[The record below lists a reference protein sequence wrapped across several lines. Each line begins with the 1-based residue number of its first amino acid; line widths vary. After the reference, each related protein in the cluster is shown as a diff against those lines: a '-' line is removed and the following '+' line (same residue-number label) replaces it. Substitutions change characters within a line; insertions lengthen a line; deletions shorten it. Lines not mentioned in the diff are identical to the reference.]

1 MALTARFTRVQ
12 KKWKFLA
19 IFLVFLLIPSSFL
32 YSRTPT
38 ELPNTLK
45 QYEHQKLAW
54 VDCYEYFQC
63 TDLSVPIDYASLA
76 TGRFSIRVMRYRANS
91 QKDRIGSLV
100 INPGGPGA
108 SGVDFAYNAE
118 AIFSPSI
125 LKQYDIVGF
134 DPRGVGDSSA
144 IHCLTDKETDA
155 SYAAD
160 SKPDSPEELAT
171 LVKDLKSYVAKCEAF
186 TPNILH
192 FGTLNSARDMDL
204 LRSALGEKKL
214 NYLGVSYGTY
224 LGTLYA
230 SLFPSKV
237 GRMVL
242 DGAVSPRS
250 TTEEQNISQAVGFDS
265 ALRAFIK
272 DCYNSTDCPLPK
284 PITMGISEVLTLFTQ
299 AARQPLAGTANR
311 SVSESMAVL
320 GVASSLYDRDSG
332 WPQLKTA
339 LAEAKMG
346 NGSTLLRLD
355 DQYTQR
361 NAKGVYVTN
370 ETDASF
376 VIDCLDSQRNMS
388 TDEIIRSASD
398 FARRAPVFGPYLAY
412 SGLACQFFTGI
423 KAMDKPIT
431 SITTAPIVIVGTT
444 RDPAT
449 PYQWALDLHET
460 LRGSSLVTLDGDGHT
475 GYGRGSLCVDGA
487 VNKYLLTGSA
497 PKANVNCKVNS

>member
-1 MALTARFTRVQ
+1 MHRLTKVP
-12 KKWKFLA
+12 KKWRFFA

-32 YSRTPT
+32 YSQTSGG
-38 ELPNTLK
+38 LPNTLG
-45 QYEHQKLAW
+45 QYERQKLVW

-63 TDLSVPIDYASLA
+63 TDLSVPIDYAALA
-76 TGRFSIRVMRYRANS
+76 TGRFSIRVIRYRANN
-91 QKDRIGSLV
+91 QKNKIGTLV

-108 SGVDFAYNAE
+108 SGVNFAHNAE
-118 AIFSPSI
+118 AIFSPAI
-125 LKQYDIVGF
+125 LSRYDVVGF

-160 SKPDSPEELAT
+160 SKPDSPTKLAT
-171 LVKDLKSYVAKCEAF
+171 LVKEMKSYVAKCEAF

-192 FGTLNSARDMDL
+192 FGTSDSARDMDL

-250 TTEEQNISQAVGFDS
+250 TTEEQNISQAVGFDF
-265 ALRAFIK
+265 ALRAFID
-272 DCYNSTDCPLPK
+272 DCYKSTDCPLTK
-284 PITMGISEVLTLFTQ
+284 PLTMGISEVISLFAQ
-299 AARQPLAGTANR
+299 AARQPFLGTADR
-311 SVSESMAVL
+311 PVTESMAVL

-332 WPQLKTA
+332 WPQLKAA
-339 LAEAKMG
+339 LAEAKVG

-361 NAKGVYVTN
+361 NSKGVYVTN
-370 ETDASF
+370 ETDAAF
-376 VIDCLDSQRNMS
+376 VIDCLDSQRNLS
-388 TDEIIRSASD
+388 TSEIIRSASQ
-398 FARRAPVFGPYLAY
+398 FASRAPIFGPYLAY
-412 SGLACQFFTGI
+412 SGLACQFFTGL
-423 KAMDKPIT
+423 KAKDKPIT
-431 SITTAPIVIVGTT
+431 SISTAPIVIVGTT

-449 PYQWALDLHET
+449 PYQWALDLQKT
-460 LRGSSLVTLDGDGHT
+460 LRGSRLVTLEGDGHT
-475 GYGRGSLCVDGA
+475 GYGRGSLCVDDT
-487 VNKYLLTGSA
+487 VNKYLLSGSI
-497 PKANVNCKVNS
+497 PKANLTCKVNS